1 MKDDEL
7 KKLQMDELKKL
18 DLTVLK
24 DVEKETVEKIRLLR
38 FKMVTGGG
46 ENNVKIRYMK
56 RGLARVKTLRTEK
69 EKDSKIGKLKP
80 SYKEG

>member
-38 FKMVTGGG
+38 FKMVTGGV

-56 RGLARVKTLRTEK
+56 RGLARVKTLITEK
-69 EKDSKIGKLKP
+69 EKELQKASAGGK
-80 SYKEG
+80 